1 MEQKVSFRVADPRAT
16 WINGWDFIS
25 AHTAMVYFV
34 RTVTGSAGPGLW
46 LAVTVERENHAGNS
60 KHTRGLALR
69 QLGSSQGSRRG
80 ALGAQPRARRDG
92 AQHCLSN
99 RQTDTPGKGSAKRE
113 RRSAMKDVPGGGR
126 AGRSLFPKQ
135 RVPRGWWQT
144 RKARRKPLL
153 RKASCR

>member
-1 MEQKVSFRVADPRAT
+1 MEQKVSFCMADPRAT

-92 AQHCLSN
+92 AQRCLSN
-99 RQTDTPGKGSAKRE
+99 RHP
-113 RRSAMKDVPGGGR
+113 
-126 AGRSLFPKQ
+126 
-135 RVPRGWWQT
+135 W
-144 RKARRKPLL
+144 
-153 RKASCR
+153 